1 MQTLLILPNFVTT
14 INTNLF
20 IETMNIICLDAEFAD
35 NEELLELSIFNQ
47 NGEEFYHSYYKPV
60 HINDWRT
67 DIHHITPDM
76 VAESPSFKDE
86 MEKLQI
92 ILDDADLITG
102 FAVDNDMRVLEHS
115 GIKGLEGKNVLDVKD
130 MYWFVKGRETE
141 MSPYSV
147 PSLIV
152 CANSMGIEFDE
163 NIAHSAS
170 VDTDFTLMCFNQLL
184 DKYRGSLEKDLSIEK
199 IIPRFMSDIDEAKV
213 AFNAE
218 GAKGFIRVFK
228 AGDVYKIKY
237 GHLPAEGSEKLIL
250 EVEVEDRYK
259 AEYDLRKMLK
269 KKEVPGK
276 YSVYKLTPKLLDD
289 ISKYRNTYDA
299 EESAWCKKIIRNLSR
314 LTL

>member
-1 MQTLLILPNFVTT
+1 
-14 INTNLF
+14 
-20 IETMNIICLDAEFAD
+20 MNIICLDAEFAD

-60 HINDWRT
+60 NIDDWRT
-67 DIHHITPDM
+67 DIHHITPEM

-86 MEKLQI
+86 TDRLQNI
-92 ILDDADLITG
+92 VDNADLVTG
-102 FAVDNDMRVLEHS
+102 FAVDNDIRVLEHS
-115 GIKGLEGKNVLDVKD
+115 GIKRLDGKNVLDVKD
-130 MYWFVKGRETE
+130 MYWYIKGRNTD

-170 VDTDFTLMCFNQLL
+170 VDTEFTLMCFNLLL
-184 DKYRGSLEKDLSIEK
+184 DKYKETLENELAVEE
-199 IIPRFMSDIDEAKV
+199 IISRFISDIDKAKGV
-213 AFNAE
+213 FNAE
-218 GAKGFIRVFK
+218 SAKGFVRVFK
-228 AGDVYKIKY
+228 VGEVHKVKY
-237 GHLPAEGSEKLIL
+237 GHLPAEGSEKLII

-259 AEYDLRKMLK
+259 AEYELRKMLK

-276 YSVYKLTPKLLDD
+276 YSTYKLTPKLLDD
-289 ISKYRNTYDA
+289 IKKYRNTYDA